1 MIKRNKKILAVMTS
15 LIMVLVG
22 TVGCS
27 TTNDKKDEPAKKE
40 ASLPKEIN
48 LTYVKSPLN
57 VPSIIQKQDDLFGK
71 EFKKDNIK
79 VNFHE
84 ITTGPEQTQALA
96 AGEIDFL
103 HALGGTSALIAASNG
118 VELKI
123 LNTYSRSPKG
133 FMILTNNNS
142 IKSAADLVGKK
153 VAGPKGTIL
162 HQVLISAL
170 DKEGLSMDDVEFV
183 NMGIPE
189 ASAALSDGSV
199 DAALI
204 AGPAALKA
212 MKSGSKLVA
221 NGEGL
226 VDGIIV
232 TAVSTDFAEKHP
244 EIVERFMKVEKE
256 TLEYVNNNFDE
267 AMEKVAKEV
276 DLSLE
281 ETKELYAWY
290 DFSLDITDKDISSLE
305 DTQDFLI
312 KNKLQ
317 EKKVN
322 IKGLIYNAK

>member
-1 MIKRNKKILAVMTS
+1 MKLKKLLIGITILTLATAS
-15 LIMVLVG
+15 LA
-22 TVGCS
+22 GC
-27 TTNDKKDEPAKKE
+27 AKKNNGE
-40 ASLPKEIN
+40 KLSEIN

-290 DFSLDITDKDISSLE
+290 DFSLDITDKDIPSLE

-322 IKGLIYNAK
+322 IKELIYNAE

>member
-1 MIKRNKKILAVMTS
+1 MKLKKLLIGITILTLATAS
-15 LIMVLVG
+15 LA
-22 TVGCS
+22 GC
-27 TTNDKKDEPAKKE
+27 AKKNDSE
-40 ASLPKEIN
+40 NLSEIN

-133 FMILTNNNS
+133 FMILTNNGS
-142 IKSAADLVGKK
+142 IKSAADLEGKK

-162 HQVLISAL
+162 HQVLIAAL

-244 EIVERFMKVEKE
+244 EVVERFMKVEKE
-256 TLEYVNNNFDE
+256 TLEYVDNNFDE

-276 DLSLE
+276 DLSVE

-305 DTQDFLI
+305 ETQDFLI
-312 KNKLQ
+312 KNGLQ

-322 IKGLIYNAK
+322 IKELIYNAK

>member
-1 MIKRNKKILAVMTS
+1 MKLKKLLIGITILTLATAS
-15 LIMVLVG
+15 LA
-22 TVGCS
+22 GC
-27 TTNDKKDEPAKKE
+27 AKKNNGE
-40 ASLPKEIN
+40 KLSEIN

-322 IKGLIYNAK
+322 IKELIYNA

>member
-1 MIKRNKKILAVMTS
+1 MKLKKLLIGITILTLATAS
-15 LIMVLVG
+15 LA
-22 TVGCS
+22 GC
-27 TTNDKKDEPAKKE
+27 AKKNNGE
-40 ASLPKEIN
+40 KLSEIN

-71 EFKKDNIK
+71 KFKKDNIK

>member
-1 MIKRNKKILAVMTS
+1 MKLKKLLIGITILTLATAS
-15 LIMVLVG
+15 LA
-22 TVGCS
+22 GC
-27 TTNDKKDEPAKKE
+27 AKKNNGE
-40 ASLPKEIN
+40 KLSEIN

-322 IKGLIYNAK
+322 IKELIYNAE

>member
-1 MIKRNKKILAVMTS
+1 MKLKKLLIGITILTLATAS
-15 LIMVLVG
+15 LA
-22 TVGCS
+22 GC
-27 TTNDKKDEPAKKE
+27 AKKNNGE
-40 ASLPKEIN
+40 KLSEIN

-142 IKSAADLVGKK
+142 IKSAADLVSKK

-322 IKGLIYNAK
+322 IKELIYNAK

>member
-1 MIKRNKKILAVMTS
+1 MKLKKLLIGITILTLATAS
-15 LIMVLVG
+15 LA
-22 TVGCS
+22 GC
-27 TTNDKKDEPAKKE
+27 AKKNNGE
-40 ASLPKEIN
+40 KLSEIN

-96 AGEIDFL
+96 AREIDFL

-322 IKGLIYNAK
+322 IKELIYNAK

>member
-1 MIKRNKKILAVMTS
+1 M
-15 LIMVLVG
+15 
-22 TVGCS
+22 
-27 TTNDKKDEPAKKE
+27 
-40 ASLPKEIN
+40 N

-322 IKGLIYNAK
+322 IKELIYNAK

>member
-1 MIKRNKKILAVMTS
+1 MKLKKLLIGITILTLATAS
-15 LIMVLVG
+15 LA
-22 TVGCS
+22 GC
-27 TTNDKKDEPAKKE
+27 AKKNNGE
-40 ASLPKEIN
+40 KLSEIN

-84 ITTGPEQTQALA
+84 ITTGPEQPQALA

-322 IKGLIYNAK
+322 IKELIYNAK

>member
-1 MIKRNKKILAVMTS
+1 MKLKKLLIGITILTLATAS
-15 LIMVLVG
+15 LA
-22 TVGCS
+22 GC
-27 TTNDKKDEPAKKE
+27 AKKNNGE
-40 ASLPKEIN
+40 KLSEIN

-189 ASAALSDGSV
+189 ASVALSDGSV

-322 IKGLIYNAK
+322 IKELIYNAK

>member
-1 MIKRNKKILAVMTS
+1 MKLKKLLIGITILTLATAS
-15 LIMVLVG
+15 LA
-22 TVGCS
+22 GC
-27 TTNDKKDEPAKKE
+27 AKKNNGE
-40 ASLPKEIN
+40 KLSEIN

-281 ETKELYAWY
+281 ETKELYSWY

-322 IKGLIYNAK
+322 IKELIYNAK

>member
-1 MIKRNKKILAVMTS
+1 MKLKKL
-15 LIMVLVG
+15 LVG
-22 TVGCS
+22 ITILTLATASLAGC
-27 TTNDKKDEPAKKE
+27 AKKNDGE
-40 ASLPKEIN
+40 KLSEIN

-133 FMILTNNNS
+133 FMILTNNDS
-142 IKSAADLVGKK
+142 IKSAADLAGKK

-162 HQVLISAL
+162 HQVLIAAL

-256 TLEYVNNNFDE
+256 TLEYVNSNFDE

-281 ETKELYAWY
+281 ETKELYTWY

-322 IKGLIYNAK
+322 IKELIYNTK

>member
-1 MIKRNKKILAVMTS
+1 MKLKKLLIGITILTLATAS
-15 LIMVLVG
+15 LA
-22 TVGCS
+22 GC
-27 TTNDKKDEPAKKE
+27 AKKNNGE
-40 ASLPKEIN
+40 KLSEIN

-103 HALGGTSALIAASNG
+103 HALGGTSALIATSNG

-322 IKGLIYNAK
+322 IKELIYNAK

>member
-1 MIKRNKKILAVMTS
+1 MKLKKLLIGMTILTLTTVS
-15 LIMVLVG
+15 LA
-22 TVGCS
+22 GC
-27 TTNDKKDEPAKKE
+27 AKKNDGE
-40 ASLPKEIN
+40 NISEIN

-71 EFKKDNIK
+71 EFKKDNIA

-118 VELKI
+118 VDLKI

-133 FMILTNNNS
+133 FMILTNNDS
-142 IKSAADLVGKK
+142 IKSAADLSGKK

-162 HQVLISAL
+162 HQVLIAAL
-170 DKEGLSMDDVEFV
+170 DKKGLGMDDVEFV

-244 EIVERFMKVEKE
+244 DIVERFMKVENE

-267 AMEKVAKEV
+267 AMKKVAKEV
-276 DLSLE
+276 DLSVE
-281 ETKELYAWY
+281 ETKELYTWY

-312 KNKLQ
+312 KNGLQ
-317 EKKVN
+317 EKKINV
-322 IKGLIYNAK
+322 KELIYKAK

>member
-1 MIKRNKKILAVMTS
+1 MKLKKLLIGITILTLATAS
-15 LIMVLVG
+15 LA
-22 TVGCS
+22 GC
-27 TTNDKKDEPAKKE
+27 AKKNNGE
-40 ASLPKEIN
+40 KLSEIN

-189 ASAALSDGSV
+189 ASAAL
-199 DAALI
+199 
-204 AGPAALKA
+204 KA

-322 IKGLIYNAK
+322 IKELIYNAK

>member
-1 MIKRNKKILAVMTS
+1 MKLKKLLIGITILTLATAS
-15 LIMVLVG
+15 LA
-22 TVGCS
+22 GC
-27 TTNDKKDEPAKKE
+27 AKKNNGE
-40 ASLPKEIN
+40 KLSEIN

-162 HQVLISAL
+162 HQVFISAL

-322 IKGLIYNAK
+322 IKELIY

>member
-1 MIKRNKKILAVMTS
+1 MKLKKLLVGITILTLATTS
-15 LIMVLVG
+15 LG
-22 TVGCS
+22 GCA
-27 TTNDKKDEPAKKE
+27 KKDDGEKL
-40 ASLPKEIN
+40 SEIN

-57 VPSIIQKQDDLFGK
+57 VPSIIQKQDDLFRK

-133 FMILTNNNS
+133 FMILTNDGS
-142 IKSAADLVGKK
+142 IKSAADLAGKK

-162 HQVLISAL
+162 HQVLIAAL
-170 DKEGLSMDDVEFV
+170 DKEGLSMDNVEFI

-189 ASAALSDGSV
+189 ASAALADGSV

-244 EIVERFMKVEKE
+244 EIVERFMKVEEE

-276 DLSLE
+276 DLSVE

-305 DTQDFLI
+305 DTQNFLI
-312 KNKLQ
+312 KNGLQ
-317 EKKVN
+317 EKKVD
-322 IKGLIYNAK
+322 IKELIYVAK

>member
-1 MIKRNKKILAVMTS
+1 M
-15 LIMVLVG
+15 
-22 TVGCS
+22 
-27 TTNDKKDEPAKKE
+27 
-40 ASLPKEIN
+40 N

-199 DAALI
+199 DVALI

-322 IKGLIYNAK
+322 IKELIYNAK

>member
-1 MIKRNKKILAVMTS
+1 MTS

-57 VPSIIQKQDDLFGK
+57 VPSILEKKDDLFGK

-189 ASAALSDGSV
+189 ASAALSDGSI

-281 ETKELYAWY
+281 ETKELYVWY

-322 IKGLIYNAK
+322 IKELIYNAK

>member
-1 MIKRNKKILAVMTS
+1 MKLKKLLVGITILTLATTS
-15 LIMVLVG
+15 LG
-22 TVGCS
+22 GCA
-27 TTNDKKDEPAKKE
+27 KKDDGEKL
-40 ASLPKEIN
+40 SEIN

-133 FMILTNNNS
+133 FMILTNDGS
-142 IKSAADLVGKK
+142 IKSAADLAGKK

-162 HQVLISAL
+162 HQVLIAAL
-170 DKEGLSMDDVEFV
+170 DKEGLSMDNVEFI

-189 ASAALSDGSV
+189 ASAALADGSV

-244 EIVERFMKVEKE
+244 EIVERFMKVEGE

-276 DLSLE
+276 DLSVE

-305 DTQDFLI
+305 DTQNFLI
-312 KNKLQ
+312 KNGLQ
-317 EKKVN
+317 EKKVE
-322 IKGLIYNAK
+322 IKELIYAAK

>member
-1 MIKRNKKILAVMTS
+1 MKLKKLLIGITILTLAT
-15 LIMVLVG
+15 
-22 TVGCS
+22 
-27 TTNDKKDEPAKKE
+27 
-40 ASLPKEIN
+40 ASLAGCAKENNGEKLSEIN

-322 IKGLIYNAK
+322 IKELIYNAK

>member
-1 MIKRNKKILAVMTS
+1 MKLKKLLIGITILTLAAAS
-15 LIMVLVG
+15 LA
-22 TVGCS
+22 GC
-27 TTNDKKDEPAKKE
+27 AKKNDSE
-40 ASLPKEIN
+40 NLSEIN

-133 FMILTNNNS
+133 FMILTNNDS
-142 IKSAADLVGKK
+142 IKSAADLEGKK

-162 HQVLISAL
+162 HQVLIAAL

-244 EIVERFMKVEKE
+244 EVVERFMKVEKE
-256 TLEYVNNNFDE
+256 TLEYVDNNFDE

-276 DLSLE
+276 DLSVE

-305 DTQDFLI
+305 ETQDFLI
-312 KNKLQ
+312 KNGLQ

-322 IKGLIYNAK
+322 IKELIYNAK